1 MEIDNVLPSLWR
13 RLLVQFHFTFFYL
26 IELEKKIKALPIRG
40 HVGNLPDPF
49 RKRKGKRNSENVR
62 EYSFESIRVLIL
74 VDSVP
79 VL

>member
-1 MEIDNVLPSLWR
+1 M
-13 RLLVQFHFTFFYL
+13 
-26 IELEKKIKALPIRG
+26 ELEKKIKALPIRG
-40 HVGNLPDPF
+40 QLGNLPDPF
-49 RKRKGKRNSENVR
+49 RKRKGKQNSENVR